1 MTSSDRPKRPS
12 ARPSARPAG
21 PPAGETREGAAPAE
35 AGGSNAGGRAG
46 QPAAGS
52 RAQARA
58 STAKSNAARV
68 SARRGADAQS
78 PAGVKGR
85 APDKRADPRRD
96 APQPGSARVQSP
108 ADKPRKAGKRP
119 PAPAAPSPPAPSSAP
134 PVFERAFA
142 PGTGSRAP
150 APAAPSPPAPSSAP
164 PAFERAFA
172 PGTGS
177 RAPTHASTPATPV
190 SLPTAPAANDD
201 GDDVFSAV
209 DPHAELVAGLSLSA
223 EQVDEPGE
231 GPPGAQ
237 PLSRLTRGSGSDRRA
252 QEAALKG
259 AQSLLSSDYYVRQ
272 YGAHGMR
279 SLSADV
285 DEYGLDPH
293 VEERARPWL
302 ELLCT
307 RYFRLELEGA
317 RRIPGEGRALLV
329 ANRSGSVPWDG
340 LMLHTA
346 LRMQR
351 PELQPVRWLSEDS
364 VIHYPFL
371 GVFMNRLG
379 AVRACP
385 ENAERLLSQDRLV
398 AVFPEGAQGSHKL
411 FKDRYRLQRFGRGGY
426 VKLALKLGAPILPT
440 AIIGAEETNPLLARL
455 KLFGRASG
463 DEFLPITPTFPWLG
477 PAGLLPAPVKWRVIV
492 GEPVDLSG
500 YGPDAAEDAL
510 VVHRLNEQIRSILQ
524 ALLDQG
530 TASRRSVLFG

>member
-12 ARPSARPAG
+12 ARPSARPEGAPRNAPSVR
-21 PPAGETREGAAPAE
+21 PPAQGAPADT
-35 AGGSNAGGRAG
+35 GGSK
-46 QPAAGS
+46 P
-52 RAQARA
+52 ARA
-58 STAKSNAARV
+58 PEARQAGTKPGTARV
-68 SARRGADAQS
+68 SARRGARGAEQAAAKS
-78 PAGVKGR
+78 
-85 APDKRADPRRD
+85 
-96 APQPGSARVQSP
+96 
-108 ADKPRKAGKRP
+108 RP
-119 PAPAAPSPPAPSSAP
+119 PAVPAKHTGKSRKARRPAPPKASPASGRPAAEPA
-134 PVFERAFA
+134 
-142 PGTGSRAP
+142 RAP
-150 APAAPSPPAPSSAP
+150 QTPFVSPIAP
-164 PAFERAFA
+164 PAQ
-172 PGTGS
+172 
-177 RAPTHASTPATPV
+177 
-190 SLPTAPAANDD
+190 AANDD
-201 GDDVFSAV
+201 GDDVFSAAE
-209 DPHAELVAGLSLSA
+209 PHVALVGLTLSA
-223 EQVDEPGE
+223 QQASDDADALPSASV
-231 GPPGAQ
+231 
-237 PLSRLTRGSGSDRRA
+237 SRLTRGSGSDWRA

-279 SLSADV
+279 NLSADV

-293 VEERARPWL
+293 AEERARPWL

-307 RYFRLELEGA
+307 RYFRLDLEGA
-317 RRIPGEGRALLV
+317 SRIPAEGRALLV
-329 ANRSGSVPWDG
+329 ANRAGSVPWDG

-351 PELQPVRWLSEDS
+351 PELQPVRWLCEDS

-385 ENAERLLSQDRLV
+385 ENAERLLNQDRLV

-440 AIIGAEETNPLLARL
+440 AIIGAEETNPLLARIR
-455 KLFGRASG
+455 LFGRASG

-477 PAGLLPAPVKWRVIV
+477 PAGLFPAPVKWRVII
-492 GEPVDLSG
+492 GEPVDLSA
-500 YGPDAAEDAL
+500 YGPEAAEDAL